1 MSTAEFLHKTTG
13 YHAPV
18 HERSL
23 LWNDLDAGVS
33 WPMHGD
39 RDRRFRL
46 IVTGRAACSVGRS
59 NCRGSGHD
67 GSGLISFLRSI
78 CLLL

>member
-23 LWNDLDAGVS
+23 LWNDLALGVAWPITGEPQLAAKDAAAK
-33 WPMHGD
+33 
-39 RDRRFRL
+39 RL
-46 IVTGRAACSVGRS
+46 DEAEVFA
-59 NCRGSGHD
+59 
-67 GSGLISFLRSI
+67 
-78 CLLL
+78 

>member
-46 IVTGRAACSVGRS
+46 IVTGRAA
-59 NCRGSGHD
+59 
-67 GSGLISFLRSI
+67 
-78 CLLL
+78 